1 VYRDLVSEIPVRAPA
16 RGPGRP
22 RSEESERAILNATR
36 ALLHE
41 GGFGELT
48 IEEVARRAGVGKST
62 IYRRWPTKG
71 TLVFESFMIQFLGE
85 LPPPDTGNLRGDLLA
100 VLRAWIHAV
109 KGTDTGHT
117 LVGLIA
123 EVQRDSELAQVWAER
138 FVAPVRAQHRL
149 LFERGIERG
158 EIAPTVDVDVAMDL
172 LFGPGYHRLLQ
183 AHLELDDRFAESV
196 VGIILDGL
204 PPGTNEVPNS

>member
-1 VYRDLVSEIPVRAPA
+1 MPVPEPA
-16 RGPGRP
+16 RGRGRP
-22 RSEESERAILNATR
+22 RSEESERAILDATR

-48 IEEVARRAGVGKST
+48 IEE
-62 IYRRWPTKG
+62 G
-71 TLVFESFMIQFLGE
+71 TLVFEAFMIQFLGE

-109 KGTDTGHT
+109 RGTDTGHT
-117 LVGLIA
+117 LVGLIS
-123 EVQRDSELAQVWAER
+123 EVQRDPELAQVWAEK
-138 FVAPVRAQHRL
+138 FVGPVRAQHRL

-158 EIAPTVDVDVAMDL
+158 EIAPTIDVDVAMDL

-196 VGIILDGL
+196 VSIILDGL
-204 PPGTNEVPNS
+204 PPARSEVSKS